1 MTTPEAFPAVP
12 AANAV
17 PSRWLS
23 IARRSRAAMPAR
35 SGTAS
40 RRIPARCGPASARV
54 RAQPRAAWAQGRT
67 GLVGR
72 EVAEEPAAQCHDE
85 PAAFAGGAGGASAR
99 VGSAGGAAQ
108 AEQQL
113 RVVAQAL
120 RLV

>member
-1 MTTPEAFPAVP
+1 
-12 AANAV
+12 
-17 PSRWLS
+17 
-23 IARRSRAAMPAR
+23 MPAR